1 MPRPNG
7 PEHKHMKPI
16 LSVVGPVHNEEEA
29 LPEFHRRLMAS
40 LNALGLPFEVI
51 YVDDGS
57 TDGTAAL
64 LREFRAADP
73 AVKILGFSR
82 NFGHQLAI
90 TAGIDRASG
99 DACVVLDTDGQ
110 DPPELIGE
118 MVTAWRAGHEV
129 VYAVRTDRQGEGLFK
144 RLTAALFYRLMSRI
158 TRLDIPLDAGDFRL
172 IDRKV
177 MGVLRDIRESHRFV
191 RGLTSWAGFRQ
202 TRVGYSREARIAG
215 TTHYPFWK
223 MLGFAADGI
232 TSFSHAPLRWVAFC
246 GMATCLFS
254 AAVGVWIFYLKFFN
268 ARVVQGWTSLMAV
281 VLFLGGAQLL
291 ALGVI
296 GSYMARI
303 FDEVK
308 GRPLYVVGEAAG
320 FGPEGA

>member
-1 MPRPNG
+1 MRPT
-7 PEHKHMKPI
+7 
-16 LSVVGPVHNEEEA
+16 LSVVGPVHNEEKA
-29 LPEFHRRLMAS
+29 LPEFHRRLLAA
-40 LNALGLPFEVI
+40 LDALGFPFEII

-57 TDGTAAL
+57 TDGTPAL
-64 LREFRAADP
+64 LRKLRAENP
-73 AVKILGFSR
+73 AVKILEFSR

-99 DACVVLDTDGQ
+99 DACVVIDTDGQ
-110 DPPELIGE
+110 DPPELIAE
-118 MVTAWRAGHEV
+118 MDRAWRTGRHEV
-129 VYAVRTDRQGEGLFK
+129 VYAVRTHRQGEGLFK
-144 RLTAALFYRLMSRI
+144 RLTAALFYRLMRRI

-202 TRVGYSREARIAG
+202 TRVEYSREARIAG
-215 TTHYPFWK
+215 STHYPFWK

-232 TSFSHAPLRWVAFC
+232 TSFSHAPLRWVSFC

-254 AAVGVWIFYLKFFN
+254 AAMGVWILYIKLFYV
-268 ARVVQGWTSLMAV
+268 RVVQGWASLMVV

-296 GSYMARI
+296 GAYLARI

-308 GRPLYVVGEAAG
+308 GRPLYVVGDAAG
-320 FGPEGA
+320 FGPDEGAPKGLRAET